1 MPARASAVLAGG
13 SQQGEQRVLTQ
24 EEDLAQLHA
33 KMSIV
38 IASADEVST
47 ALPARDSGL
56 LPLRRSQRLRQA
68 QPQPLC
74 GLRSCPCARMR
85 RGGALYRCSR
95 TCLCFGHARPQTQH
109 GTVRSVRCCSLRCKR
124 DLAVAIGRREGR
136 VGHLPTCLPA
146 CR

>member
-1 MPARASAVLAGG
+1 
-13 SQQGEQRVLTQ
+13 VLTQ

-68 QPQPLC
+68 QPQPLWPPQ
-74 GLRSCPCARMR
+74 LPVRSNAP
-85 RGGALYRCSR
+85 GGAPYRCSR
-95 TCLCFGHARPQTQH
+95 LCFGHARPQTQH
-109 GTVRSVRCCSLRCKR
+109 GTVRSVRCCSLQCKR
-124 DLAVAIGRREGR
+124 DLAVAIGPREGR
-136 VGHLPTCLPA
+136 VGYLPTYLPTYLPA